1 MNSKDDEISR
11 LKQEN
16 LEKIMPK
23 PIYSSSPNDV
33 QKSKSKKFKCK
44 LSFYRG
50 LQINFIILAPA
61 MLDSHLTPPTSDHQ
75 SGGEDSER
83 SELTSLTERL
93 NKTRELTR
101 VINMKLESTG
111 HVSIIRSLENQ

>member
-1 MNSKDDEISR
+1 MMFKNR
-11 LKQEN
+11 NLKSSN
-16 LEKIMPK
+16 VSYRFIGGPK
-23 PIYSSSPNDV
+23 LT
-33 QKSKSKKFKCK
+33 F
-44 LSFYRG
+44 
-50 LQINFIILAPA
+50 ILAPA

-111 HVSIIRSLENQ
+111 HVSVSYDRSKITTFFDFLF

>member
-1 MNSKDDEISR
+1 
-11 LKQEN
+11 
-16 LEKIMPK
+16 
-23 PIYSSSPNDV
+23 
-33 QKSKSKKFKCK
+33 
-44 LSFYRG
+44 
-50 LQINFIILAPA
+50 
-61 MLDSHLTPPTSDHQ
+61 MLDSHLETPPTSDHQ

-111 HVSIIRSLENQ
+111 HVSIGRSLDRYRPNGPAILVITIRGS

>member
-1 MNSKDDEISR
+1 
-11 LKQEN
+11 
-16 LEKIMPK
+16 
-23 PIYSSSPNDV
+23 
-33 QKSKSKKFKCK
+33 
-44 LSFYRG
+44 
-50 LQINFIILAPA
+50 
-61 MLDSHLTPPTSDHQ
+61 MLDSHLETPPTSDHQ

-111 HVSIIRSLENQ
+111 HVSIISSRDPPTKAGRPSRAGTRGCLTIEIDDLFRPTII

>member
-1 MNSKDDEISR
+1 MMFKNRNLKSSNVSSR
-11 LKQEN
+11 F
-16 LEKIMPK
+16 IGGPK
-23 PIYSSSPNDV
+23 LA
-33 QKSKSKKFKCK
+33 F
-44 LSFYRG
+44 
-50 LQINFIILAPA
+50 ILAPA

-111 HVSIIRSLENQ
+111 HVSVSYDHSKMTTFFDFLF

>member
-1 MNSKDDEISR
+1 
-11 LKQEN
+11 
-16 LEKIMPK
+16 
-23 PIYSSSPNDV
+23 
-33 QKSKSKKFKCK
+33 
-44 LSFYRG
+44 
-50 LQINFIILAPA
+50 

-111 HVSIIRSLENQ
+111 HVSVSYDHSKIMTFLNFRQMII

>member
-1 MNSKDDEISR
+1 MMFKNR
-11 LKQEN
+11 NLKSSN
-16 LEKIMPK
+16 VSYRFIGSPK
-23 PIYSSSPNDV
+23 LT
-33 QKSKSKKFKCK
+33 F
-44 LSFYRG
+44 
-50 LQINFIILAPA
+50 ILAPA

-111 HVSIIRSLENQ
+111 HVSVSYDH

>member
-1 MNSKDDEISR
+1 MMFKNR
-11 LKQEN
+11 NLK
-16 LEKIMPK
+16 
-23 PIYSSSPNDV
+23 SSNVSFRFIGGP
-33 QKSKSKKFKCK
+33 K
-44 LSFYRG
+44 LSF
-50 LQINFIILAPA
+50 LLAPA

-111 HVSIIRSLENQ
+111 HVSIIRSLKNDDVFDLFILGK

>member
-1 MNSKDDEISR
+1 
-11 LKQEN
+11 
-16 LEKIMPK
+16 
-23 PIYSSSPNDV
+23 
-33 QKSKSKKFKCK
+33 
-44 LSFYRG
+44 
-50 LQINFIILAPA
+50 
-61 MLDSHLTPPTSDHQ
+61 MLDSHLETPPTSDHQ

-111 HVSIIRSLENQ
+111 HVSII

>member
-1 MNSKDDEISR
+1 MTFKNR
-11 LKQEN
+11 NLK
-16 LEKIMPK
+16 
-23 PIYSSSPNDV
+23 SSNVSH
-33 QKSKSKKFKCK
+33 
-44 LSFYRG
+44 
-50 LQINFIILAPA
+50 NFIGGTKPTFILAPA

-111 HVSIIRSLENQ
+111 HVSIIRSLKNYDFFDFLF